1 MGWARWS
8 RSYDAKE
15 THQKVAAS
23 AGWGWGVSHGEH
35 ILPFPSGKGAP
46 GLSSG
51 DSAQDPGT
59 VCAQILGE
67 IGRSK
72 LQMVSER
79 PQKFLQSRRSP

>member
-1 MGWARWS
+1 MMLRKLTRKW
-8 RSYDAKE
+8 
-15 THQKVAAS
+15 QPVQ
-23 AGWGWGVSHGEH
+23 VGEH

-67 IGRSK
+67 IGSSK

-79 PQKFLQSRRSP
+79 PQKFLQSRLSP